1 MLTKAERY
9 AIIVLQGRIGN
20 IYYLNGSQIVAEE
33 WDGKLLVHLVQM
45 GDLAHV
51 QALLVPEGN
60 TYRVEAATWING
72 WNAVD

>member
-1 MLTKAERY
+1 MTKAERY